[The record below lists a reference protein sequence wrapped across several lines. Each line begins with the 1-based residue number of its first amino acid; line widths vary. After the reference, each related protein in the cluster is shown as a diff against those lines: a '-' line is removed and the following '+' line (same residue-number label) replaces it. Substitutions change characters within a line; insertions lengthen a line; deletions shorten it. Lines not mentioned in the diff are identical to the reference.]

1 MPATTKD
8 EAIIKGHML
17 HLGLYRHRRVANKL
31 EVDPSYV
38 SRVATGKRKNLKV
51 RRALL
56 DELRKLQRLLR

>member
-1 MPATTKD
+1 MPATTKHD
-8 EAIIKGHML
+8 EAIIKRHML
-17 HLGLYRHRRVANKL
+17 HLGLYRRVANKL

-51 RRALL
+51 RRALM

>member
-1 MPATTKD
+1 
-8 EAIIKGHML
+8 ML
-17 HLGLYRHRRVANKL
+17 HLGLYRRVTNKL
-31 EVDPSYV
+31 EIDPSYV

>member
-1 MPATTKD
+1 MPATTKDD

-17 HLGLYRHRRVANKL
+17 HLGLYRRVAKKL

-51 RRALL
+51 RRAPMG
-56 DELRKLQRLLR
+56 ELRKLRRPLR